1 MATRTIKLDLPRF
14 TLIGATTRAGA
25 LTSPLRERFGLVN
38 RLDFYSTADLQTIVT
53 RSAGL
58 LDIPI
63 DPEGAAEIAGRARGT
78 PRIVNRLIKRVRDFA
93 QIKAEGRITRQV
105 SQDALTWL
113 GVDGAGFDEM
123 DRKILL
129 TIIEKFGGGPVGI
142 ESLAAA
148 VNEEKGTLEDVY
160 EPFLIQS
167 GYLER
172 TARGRQATRLSFE
185 HFGKQKDLLT

>member
-1 MATRTIKLDLPRF
+1 
-14 TLIGATTRAGA
+14 
-25 LTSPLRERFGLVN
+25 VN
-38 RLDFYSTADLQTIVT
+38 RLDFYSPADLQTIVT

-58 LDIPI
+58 LGIPI
-63 DPEGAAEIAGRARGT
+63 DREGAAEIAGRARGT

-93 QIKAEGRITRQV
+93 QIKAQGRITRQV
-105 SQDALTWL
+105 AQDALAWL
-113 GVDGAGFDEM
+113 GVDAAGFDEM

-129 TIIEKFGGGPVGI
+129 TIIEKFGGGPVGV

-172 TARGRQATRLSFE
+172 TSRGRQATRLSFE
-185 HFGKQKDLLT
+185 HFGKPKDLLT